1 MWVLRLRGLGFG
13 RGSGV
18 PKPYKDIDNDKEN
31 TTKYYDGESLNPIKT
46 SIMIKIIPKNI
57 MMMISIELPEPNP
70 QSLTNIVP

>member
-1 MWVLRLRGLGFG
+1 MRLRGLGFG
-13 RGSGV
+13 RGRGV

-31 TTKYYDGESLNPIKT
+31 TTKYYDGGSLNPIKT
-46 SIMIKIIPKNI
+46 SIMIKIIPQNI